1 MSLFINEAWA
11 QTAPAAGA
19 ESPIN
24 SMIFM
29 FVLLGLMYFFVLR
42 PQFKRQKEHKNLLA
56 ALQKGDEVVA
66 SGLVGRVTKLG
77 DQYVTVQLAD
87 NVEVIVQRESIQLV
101 LPKGTIKNIE

>member
-11 QTAPAAGA
+11 QAAPAAGA
-19 ESPIN
+19 ESPFG
-24 SMIFM
+24 SMLFM
-29 FVLLGLMYFFVLR
+29 FALLGLMYFFVLR
-42 PQFKRQKEHKNLLA
+42 PQFKRQKEHKTLLS

-66 SGLVGRVTKLG
+66 NGFVGRIAKLG
-77 DQYVTVQLAD
+77 EQYVTVQLAD